1 MISFKINRFEERIRD
16 LFNQKIEI
24 GSIVNEGIKLI
35 MNLSN
40 GNIRR
45 INSNM
50 GINPN
55 LISNDLKRV
64 KTVFFNKRNNEYN
77 KPINTVLLNLNKENE
92 NKLIL
97 LSEENE
103 YLKGKLGDLNNK
115 IENFGLENENMKHLL
130 NDSENK
136 RSILIQNFKELEKH
150 AQSLNTENQLMRS
163 TGSNNNIAE

>member
-115 IENFGLENENMKHLL
+115 IENISLESENMKHLL

>member
-1 MISFKINRFEERIRD
+1 
-16 LFNQKIEI
+16 
-24 GSIVNEGIKLI
+24 
-35 MNLSN
+35 
-40 GNIRR
+40 
-45 INSNM
+45 M
-50 GINPN
+50 GINPS
-55 LISNDLKRV
+55 LISNDLKRL
-64 KTVFFNKRNNEYN
+64 KTAFFNKRNNEYN

-115 IENFGLENENMKHLL
+115 IENISLENENMKHLL

-150 AQSLNTENQLMRS
+150 AQSLNTENQLMKS
-163 TGSNNNIAE
+163 TGSINNIVE

>member
-130 NDSENK
+130 NDSDNK